1 MKVPAQSAASEDQ
14 KTALRMALPSSDA
27 TFPAQHSLLLFL
39 FTYGDIFGGSGN
51 KFLHMGALG
60 WEDPL
65 EKGMVPTPVFLP
77 GEFHGQRSLP
87 GPRAHIEGCT
97 TERLTLSLSR

>member
-51 KFLHMGALG
+51 KFLHMGVHPQIK
-60 WEDPL
+60 DPNNVY
-65 EKGMVPTPVFLP
+65 GTSQVA
-77 GEFHGQRSLP
+77 QW
-87 GPRAHIEGCT
+87 
-97 TERLTLSLSR
+97 